1 MGARGEG
8 QEQPPDVEPDQG
20 WAAMA
25 QREPGHY
32 WTVVGLLVRVT
43 LMFLVW
49 PSRTILRVTLSPTE
63 RSRTWAT
70 REREPSIDSPST
82 SVTES
87 PTRNPAVSAKGEPQ
101 KSRGTFVAHKSE
113 KCCLTGSASV
123 NQPRTK
129 RPIASLPRRLGPL

>member
-20 WAAMA
+20 WAAIGR
-25 QREPGHY
+25 RELGRY
-32 WTVVGLLVRVT
+32 WAVVGLLVRVT
-43 LMFLVW
+43 LMFLAW
-49 PSRTILRVTLSPTE
+49 PSRRILRVTLSPTE

-87 PTRNPAVSAKGEPQ
+87 PTRSPAVSPGLPAATLVSTAAARLADP
-101 KSRGTFVAHKSE
+101 SATMPSSE
-113 KCCLTGSASV
+113 ET
-123 NQPRTK
+123 PR
-129 RPIASLPRRLGPL
+129 